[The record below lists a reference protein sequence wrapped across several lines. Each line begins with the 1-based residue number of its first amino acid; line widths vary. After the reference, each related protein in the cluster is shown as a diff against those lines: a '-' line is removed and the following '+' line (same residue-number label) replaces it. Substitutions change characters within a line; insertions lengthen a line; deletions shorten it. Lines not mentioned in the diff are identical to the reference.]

1 MITDAVP
8 IEGRARAF
16 SVYNSSNGL
25 ANIVTPAFVG
35 LVVAVAGGPEG
46 WRWALLAC
54 GLPTIALGVVAGLQ
68 REPERGRYE
77 REAAL
82 GADALH
88 AADGDEP
95 ERAIPMA
102 EAFAR
107 LKRIRTFYA
116 MTLGFAAVGAALFA
130 VPTFMNLLLESSYG
144 LDTGQRGIF
153 GSVSAVGLLAGTVVA
168 GTFGDRLY
176 ARDPRLLLR
185 GASWCVLSYLIMVPA
200 IHMPN
205 AVALTVL
212 VTLGNVGMSAA
223 FTLVGVAAAN
233 IIPPRLRSMGF
244 AMVTLYLAV
253 VGGLGGAGVG
263 GVLSGQF
270 GERTAL
276 TIVLLGVVPVGALY
290 MRRGSNLILDDI
302 EAAARDLREEDARRR
317 QRVSS
322 GS

>member
-1 MITDAVP
+1 
-8 IEGRARAF
+8 
-16 SVYNSSNGL
+16 
-25 ANIVTPAFVG
+25 
-35 LVVAVAGGPEG
+35 
-46 WRWALLAC
+46 
-54 GLPTIALGVVAGLQ
+54 
-68 REPERGRYE
+68 
-77 REAAL
+77 
-82 GADALH
+82 
-88 AADGDEP
+88 
-95 ERAIPMA
+95 
-102 EAFAR
+102 
-107 LKRIRTFYA
+107 
-116 MTLGFAAVGAALFA
+116 
-130 VPTFMNLLLESSYG
+130 
-144 LDTGQRGIF
+144 
-153 GSVSAVGLLAGTVVA
+153 
-168 GTFGDRLY
+168 
-176 ARDPRLLLR
+176 
-185 GASWCVLSYLIMVPA
+185 
-200 IHMPN
+200 
-205 AVALTVL
+205 
-212 VTLGNVGMSAA
+212 MSAP